1 MSSGSG
7 REMSGIWCMEVW
19 NVHIFCNDMMPMF
32 KDVIC
37 NNQLAMAFVV
47 TTHFVTPQ
55 KKVAEK
61 TNKDK
66 DKLELIPCG
75 ACMWDDMLKSK
86 RLNMTSAIY
95 FIISNQSDTGQSP
108 FIYMVHIASLS
119 STRPNIH
126 AHKHISNSAV
136 TSKCFGIHLANI

>member
-7 REMSGIWCMEVW
+7 REMSGIWCIEVW
-19 NVHIFCNDMMPMF
+19 NVYIFCNDMMPMF

-37 NNQLAMAFVV
+37 NNKLAMEFVV

-55 KKVAEK
+55 KKFAEK

-75 ACMWDDMLKSK
+75 ACM
-86 RLNMTSAIY
+86 
-95 FIISNQSDTGQSP
+95 
-108 FIYMVHIASLS
+108 
-119 STRPNIH
+119 
-126 AHKHISNSAV
+126 
-136 TSKCFGIHLANI
+136 